1 MSKLKIELG
10 AKYSAGEMFKRAQ
23 NDVKQFG
30 RATKD
35 AGSMASSALKE
46 IATVAD
52 KDVSTALKGMSGVI
66 SGMATGGLFG
76 MLAAAATTAFELI
89 KSHIEKTKE
98 KAKELA
104 DAINQS
110 IQAGFNK
117 VKDSFSGV
125 DKAVANSRKEI
136 ESFIKTAQGQHAA
149 DVRIKVAQLHTE
161 TLQKITDGMS
171 EAGKKAIEAQE
182 KYNAELI
189 KQNGAIMANA
199 EIETGLN
206 QQKVAIETSLQE
218 NTMNLATARAQMAD
232 FEKANSGE
240 LTEYNGLLQSANT
253 TIAEMVAKGADEQK
267 AIQIHTQRLAQKAE
281 FEEKHKVFLEQWKL
295 IQEAVKAGEENQSK
309 LIEQQNAVDEKLTEL
324 KQNETVLRAEQE
336 ARLMELDIAARQAQD
351 ALQVEAAA
359 ALDAARQDETK
370 AEWAAYIYEKVSATE
385 EEYIKL
391 QEAANAAIED
401 GLTSEEISYAL
412 QEEWNKILQERNELV
427 NKSNALQK
435 EENKKR
441 EKGEADGK
449 LPNINIGGSSVTAT
463 ISNTRELGNEIGQ
476 DVKNQLNINNQFEQN
491 RQEQRAARD
500 QWTAIKG
507 GASNFLYN
515 TIHKMETGNYTEEQ
529 MKEWAEEMVKFQQE
543 HWKPA
548 VANAAK
554 KDLGI
559 TDAKPLSMV
568 DAIEKNALKSR
579 IGLEPT
585 AKKKWEE
592 NITKLK
598 NRMAEIQ
605 QDRQK
610 ELQAYNDLNTCATT
624 LKGAVAPKK

>member
-110 IQAGFNK
+110 IQTGFNK
-117 VKDSFSGV
+117 VKDSFSGI
-125 DKAVANSRKEI
+125 DKSVADSRKEI
-136 ESFIKTAQGQHAA
+136 ESFIKTAQGKHAA

-171 EAGKKAIEAQE
+171 DAGKKAIEAQE

-189 KQNGAIMANA
+189 KQNGAILANA
-199 EIETGLN
+199 EAETGLN
-206 QQKVAIETSLQE
+206 QQKIAIEQALQQNTNSLAE
-218 NTMNLATARAQMAD
+218 ARAQMAS
-232 FEKANSGE
+232 FERENSGE
-240 LTEYNGLLQSANT
+240 LTRYNGLLDSANK
-253 TIAEMVAKGADEQK
+253 TIEEMIADGVNEQD
-267 AIQIHTQRLAQKAE
+267 AIKMHTQRLAEKAE
-281 FEEKHKVFLEQWKL
+281 FEEKHKAFLEQWKL
-295 IQEAVKAGEENQSK
+295 IQESVKAGEENQTK
-309 LIEQQNAVDEKLTEL
+309 LIEQQNAVDEKLTEVKL
-324 KQNETVLRAEQE
+324 NEAVLRAEGE
-336 ARLMELDIAARQAQD
+336 ARLKELDIAARKAQE
-351 ALQVEAAA
+351 ALQLEAAA

-385 EEYIKL
+385 EEYIRL
-391 QEAANAAIED
+391 QEAANAAIDD
-401 GLTSEEISYAL
+401 GLTTEEISYAL

-435 EENKKR
+435 EENKKK
-441 EKGEADGK
+441 EEGK
-449 LPNINIGGSSVTAT
+449 DNDELPNIHIGGNSVNAT
-463 ISNTRELGNEIGQ
+463 IRNSHELGNEIS
-476 DVKNQLNINNQFEQN
+476 KEAKKELNINNEFKKN
-491 RQEQRAARD
+491 RQEQREARD
-500 QWTAIKG
+500 VWTAAKG
-507 GASNFLYN
+507 NSNFMWN
-515 TIHKMETGNYTEEQ
+515 AMQKIQNGKMTEEQ
-529 MKEWAEEMVKFQQE
+529 MNELADELVEFQQK

-548 VANAAK
+548 VADAAK

-559 TDAKPLSMV
+559 TDAAPLSMV
-568 DAIEKNALKSR
+568 DAIGKNAVKSR
-579 IGLEPT
+579 FLSPRAIKQCE
-585 AKKKWEE
+585 AAMDKIKE
-592 NITKLK
+592 
-598 NRMAEIQ
+598 RMATIQ
-605 QDRQK
+605 QDKQK
-610 ELQAYNDLNTCATT
+610 KQRMYDDINACAIN
-624 LKGAVAPKK
+624 LKTALAPKK

>member
-35 AGSMASSALKE
+35 AGQMASTALKE

-52 KDVSTALKGMSGVI
+52 KDVSTALKGMGGVI

-110 IQAGFNK
+110 IQTGFNK
-117 VKDSFSGV
+117 VKDSFSGI
-125 DKAVANSRKEI
+125 DKSVANSRKEI

-199 EIETGLN
+199 EAETGLN
-206 QQKVAIETSLQE
+206 QQKVAIEQALQQNTNSLAE
-218 NTMNLATARAQMAD
+218 ARAQMAS
-232 FEKANSGE
+232 FERENSGE
-240 LTEYNGLLQSANT
+240 LTRYNGLLESANK
-253 TIAEMVAKGADEQK
+253 TIEEMTASGVSYTDAVKMHA
-267 AIQIHTQRLAQKAE
+267 QRLAEKAE
-281 FEEKHKVFLEQWKL
+281 FEENHKAFLEQWKL

-324 KQNETVLRAEQE
+324 KLNETVLRAEGE
-336 ARLMELDIAARQAQD
+336 ARLKELDIAARQAQD
-351 ALQVEAAA
+351 ALQTEAAA
-359 ALDAARQDETK
+359 ALDAARQDQTK
-370 AEWAAYIYEKVSATE
+370 AEWAIYINDKVSATE
-385 EEYIKL
+385 EEYIRL
-391 QEAANAAIED
+391 QEAANAAIDD
-401 GLTSEEISYAL
+401 GLTTEEISYAL

-441 EKGEADGK
+441 EKGEADDK
-449 LPNINIGGSSVTAT
+449 LPKINIGGSSIKAN
-463 ISNTRELGNEIGQ
+463 ISNTHELGNEIG
-476 DVKNQLNINNQFEQN
+476 KEAKKELNLDNKLNEN
-491 RQEQRAARD
+491 RDATRETRD
-500 QWTAIKG
+500 MWTAAKG
-507 GASNFLYN
+507 NSNFLWN
-515 TIHKMETGNYTEEQ
+515 LAEN
-529 MKEWAEEMVKFQQE
+529 MKNKKWSKDHLDEWANQMLEWQQKNWTPGLAE
-543 HWKPA
+543 F
-548 VANAAK
+548 AK
-554 KDLGI
+554 KELGI
-559 TDAKPLSMV
+559 KDDKPLSFV
-568 DAIEKNALKSR
+568 DAMEKQALKSR

-585 AKKKWEE
+585 AKKQLEE
-592 NITKLK
+592 SIAKIK
-598 NRMAEIQ
+598 ERMAELQ
-605 QDRQK
+605 QSKQKRQ
-610 ELQAYNDLNTCATT
+610 QMYDDINTCATT
-624 LKGAVAPKK
+624 LKNAVAPKK

>member
-30 RATKD
+30 RDTKD
-35 AGSMASSALKE
+35 AGQMASSALKE

-110 IQAGFNK
+110 VQAGFNK

-206 QQKVAIETSLQE
+206 QQKVAIETALQQNTNSLAE
-218 NTMNLATARAQMAD
+218 ARAKMA
-232 FEKANSGE
+232 EYEGANSHEVWKYNDLQKNANLTIEE
-240 LTEYNGLLQSANT
+240 L
-253 TIAEMVAKGADEQK
+253 VAAGIDEQT
-267 AIQIHTQRLAQKAE
+267 AIKQHAQTLRDKAE
-281 FEEKHKVFLEQWKL
+281 FEEKHKAFIEQWTL

-336 ARLMELDIAARQAQD
+336 ARLKELDIAARQAQD
-351 ALQVEAAA
+351 ALQAEAAA

-370 AEWAAYIYEKVSATE
+370 AEWAAFIYEKVSATE
-385 EEYIKL
+385 EEYIRL

-441 EKGEADGK
+441 EKGEDNR
-449 LPNINIGGSSVTAT
+449 LPNINVGGSSVTAN
-463 ISNTRELGNEIGQ
+463 ISNTEELGNQISRRVRDDLDLG
-476 DVKNQLNINNQFEQN
+476 NQFAQN
-491 RQEQRAARD
+491 RQEMRSSRDIVNQLVANSPTVWNLAQKMINGQFTDEQVTELANEWLEMKNKYWNADVQKVAKEHFGIKPNEPLSFVAAI
-500 QWTAIKG
+500 A
-507 GASNFLYN
+507 
-515 TIHKMETGNYTEEQ
+515 
-529 MKEWAEEMVKFQQE
+529 
-543 HWKPA
+543 KPA
-548 VANAAK
+548 VDQRLLSK
-554 KDLGI
+554 K
-559 TDAKPLSMV
+559 
-568 DAIEKNALKSR
+568 AIKQYEKAISKVRERMEELERKKQLK
-579 IGLEPT
+579 E
-585 AKKKWEE
+585 KMYE
-592 NITKLK
+592 NI
-598 NRMAEIQ
+598 
-605 QDRQK
+605 
-610 ELQAYNDLNTCATT
+610 NTCATT
-624 LKGAVAPKK
+624 LKTAVAPKK